1 MKEELLKRA
10 KEARSVEELI
20 AIASLEGM
28 ELGEEK
34 ASKIFEQ
41 LNISELCD
49 DELDDVAG
57 GAANGERARKSIE
70 DVFC

>member
-20 AIASLEGM
+20 DIASLEGM

-41 LNISELCD
+41 LNISELGD

>member
-41 LNISELCD
+41 LNISELGD